1 MNSLPR
7 RQSLKETEKP
17 SSTKSLRSNITGKL
31 QTLLNGFVS
40 ELQNISEDKR
50 QDVALLFNP
59 KYKES
64 NCANDTSGVKSAFPS
79 LSNSQDSTKVL
90 KNFID
95 SAKSRI
101 SGLLSNK
108 QENQG
113 SGGNNLLKNL
123 QPSSQTKTKTLS
135 IDPLEIQI
143 NLKFQ
148 SLLFKAFDTKKGNH
162 VNKKQAI
169 TTSESI
175 ISEKDWQDLS
185 RMLQDFSHSAKRKLH
200 ASLTKERNTQFQ
212 NGSVSIQNSP
222 VKESQPFNN
231 TRSLVIASQ
240 RKDQN
245 KELQKPVNLQN
256 PSCSPANNS
265 SKLTKKN
272 AKLLKMDFSSEST
285 DSSNSPRNP
294 YDERYMLLLSDAEKC
309 PNYVYL
315 HLSSDSDERENIAE
329 SPNSLMQKS
338 ESEDEVI
345 VLGEKSKTY
354 QEVTLEEDDDG
365 QVHES
370 VVEKIAE
377 KCAKKEREVEEPV
390 FNCPICDKSYR
401 AQSLLQFHIK
411 MHTAENPSSKVS
423 QNRYPNSSSSSEDES
438 SSLERPTLNQR
449 NLDICISQGAH
460 VSRKDLGSND
470 AVYILNEK
478 SSRTS
483 NKSFRKV
490 KESTK
495 CLTNHQIEHYSDDK
509 ENSDLDKNR
518 DLNHSSYKTSFRKDK
533 AKSSFSHENFTSR
546 VASSSGKERF
556 LQIERCPD
564 NPDLS
569 IIYDWEIFDS
579 EKSPKKVKEEPSYE
593 NKHFEKYKDFKSSAD
608 YENLALKNAT
618 FSQKDLS
625 SVDKGRFL
633 SNEQIVEYPNYS
645 DLSLVCD
652 WKCSKSVKSPKY
664 LKKDPLYVNKDFG
677 SNDKASKCSAS
688 SKNLV
693 SKNAAISK
701 QILNSITEKSL
712 KSKYQIERCPDYP
725 DLSMVYDWESLDSE
739 KNPHTLKKE
748 NQFANDKSFETDK
761 DSKSIC
767 TCKNCTSEN
776 AIIYEETTSFRNEVG
791 FLEGPIE
798 HCPEYPDLSM
808 LYDGKNSSKI
818 SNSNI
823 IDESY
828 SSDDEKNS
836 KQNETFN
843 IMK

>member
-1 MNSLPR
+1 MKRKRPAR
-7 RQSLKETEKP
+7 HDQSLKETEKP

-90 KNFID
+90 QNFID

-162 VNKKQAI
+162 ANKQAI

-377 KCAKKEREVEEPV
+377 KCAKKEKEVEEPV

-423 QNRYPNSSSSSEDES
+423 QNCYPNSSSSSEDES

-449 NLDICISQGAH
+449 A
-460 VSRKDLGSND
+460 RK
-470 AVYILNEK
+470 E
-478 SSRTS
+478 
-483 NKSFRKV
+483 

-495 CLTNHQIEHYSDDK
+495 ISSKVLSIK
-509 ENSDLDKNR
+509 KNR
-518 DLNHSSYKTSFRKDK
+518 R
-533 AKSSFSHENFTSR
+533 
-546 VASSSGKERF
+546 
-556 LQIERCPD
+556 
-564 NPDLS
+564 
-569 IIYDWEIFDS
+569 
-579 EKSPKKVKEEPSYE
+579 
-593 NKHFEKYKDFKSSAD
+593 EKYKRRRNKETSKSS
-608 YENLALKNAT
+608 L
-618 FSQKDLS
+618 
-625 SVDKGRFL
+625 
-633 SNEQIVEYPNYS
+633 
-645 DLSLVCD
+645 
-652 WKCSKSVKSPKY
+652 
-664 LKKDPLYVNKDFG
+664 
-677 SNDKASKCSAS
+677 
-688 SKNLV
+688 
-693 SKNAAISK
+693 
-701 QILNSITEKSL
+701 
-712 KSKYQIERCPDYP
+712 
-725 DLSMVYDWESLDSE
+725 
-739 KNPHTLKKE
+739 
-748 NQFANDKSFETDK
+748 
-761 DSKSIC
+761 
-767 TCKNCTSEN
+767 
-776 AIIYEETTSFRNEVG
+776 
-791 FLEGPIE
+791 
-798 HCPEYPDLSM
+798 
-808 LYDGKNSSKI
+808 
-818 SNSNI
+818 
-823 IDESY
+823 
-828 SSDDEKNS
+828 
-836 KQNETFN
+836 
-843 IMK
+843 